1 MFNVIVYYIFYCIMS
16 TITYEDLIKKDKNGN
31 KDKNDNYERL
41 QNNILLNKRESYAD
55 SNKIINDLNEE
66 LLSLKRKMKF
76 VFERDKEIERLKM
89 KINDYE
95 RGERDN
101 DSKSINENIALKQ
114 INETLNTKNK
124 EYLSQI
130 ESSLFE
136 DKKVDTNIQKYKDEI
151 NDLKSI
157 RDDLM
162 KENSILKRQIK
173 RHEINKVDL
182 DDDFDDD
189 LDTIDFDIKPK
200 LDEKVFVDIE
210 RLKSIIYSR
219 LTQKSAQRKIDK
231 LDNLLEKY
239 GIRDKKSVNRD
250 KINTLLKEIML
261 N

>member
-1 MFNVIVYYIFYCIMS
+1 MLSFIIFYCIMS
-16 TITYEDLIKKDKNGN
+16 TITYEELIKKDMNGN
-31 KDKNDNYERL
+31 NDKNNNYERL

-76 VFERDKEIERLKM
+76 VFERDKEIEQLKM
-89 KINDYE
+89 KINEYE
-95 RGERDN
+95 RGERSN

-136 DKKVDTNIQKYKDEI
+136 DKKTDTNIQKYKDKI
-151 NDLKSI
+151 NDLKLVNN
-157 RDDLM
+157 DLM
-162 KENSILKRQIK
+162 KENSILKKKIYLK
-173 RHEINKVDL
+173 
-182 DDDFDDD
+182 DDFDND
-189 LDTIDFDIKPK
+189 LDTINFDIKPK
-200 LDEKVFVDIE
+200 IEEKIVVDIE
-210 RLKSIIYSR
+210 RLKSIIDSK
-219 LTQKSAQRKIDK
+219 LKQKNTDKIEDTFK
-231 LDNLLEKY
+231 KY
-239 GIRDKKSVNRD
+239 GIRDKKSVNRE

>member
-1 MFNVIVYYIFYCIMS
+1 MS
-16 TITYEDLIKKDKNGN
+16 TITYEDLIKKDTNGN

-76 VFERDKEIERLKM
+76 VFERDKEIEQLKM
-89 KINDYE
+89 KINEYE

-114 INETLNTKNK
+114 INETLNTKNM

-130 ESSLFE
+130 EASLFE
-136 DKKVDTNIQKYKDEI
+136 DKKTDTNIQKYKDEI
-151 NDLKSI
+151 KDIKSI
-157 RDDLM
+157 NDKLM

-173 RHEINKVDL
+173 RQNKQEINHNIDK
-182 DDDFDDD
+182 DFDDD
-189 LDTIDFDIKPK
+189 LDTIHFDIKPK
-200 LDEKVFVDIE
+200 IDEKIVVDIE
-210 RLKSIIYSR
+210 RLKSIIDSK
-219 LTQKSAQRKIDK
+219 LKEKNTDKIDNAFK
-231 LDNLLEKY
+231 KY
-239 GIRDKKSVNRD
+239 GIRDKKSVNRE

>member
-1 MFNVIVYYIFYCIMS
+1 MS
-16 TITYEDLIKKDKNGN
+16 TITYEDLIQKDNHGN
-31 KDKNDNYERL
+31 KDKQDNYERL

-89 KINDYE
+89 KINEYE

-114 INETLNTKNK
+114 INETLNTKNM

-130 ESSLFE
+130 EASLFE
-136 DKKVDTNIQKYKDEI
+136 DKKTDTNIQKYKDEI
-151 NDLKSI
+151 NDFKSI
-157 RDDLM
+157 NDKLM

-173 RHEINKVDL
+173 RQK
-182 DDDFDDD
+182 DDFDDD
-189 LDTIDFDIKPK
+189 LDTIHFDIKPK
-200 LDEKVFVDIE
+200 IDEKIVVDIE
-210 RLKSIIYSR
+210 RLKSIIDSK
-219 LTQKSAQRKIDK
+219 LKQKNTDKIEDTFK
-231 LDNLLEKY
+231 KY
-239 GIRDKKSVNRD
+239 GIRDKKNINRE

>member
-1 MFNVIVYYIFYCIMS
+1 MS
-16 TITYEDLIKKDKNGN
+16 TITYEDLIHKDNDGN
-31 KDKNDNYERL
+31 KDKNNNYERL

-76 VFERDKEIERLKM
+76 VFERDKEIEKLKL
-89 KINDYE
+89 KINEYE

-136 DKKVDTNIQKYKDEI
+136 DKKTDTNIQKYKDEMKDI
-151 NDLKSI
+151 KSI
-157 RDDLM
+157 NLKLM

-173 RHEINKVDL
+173 RQNKQEINHNIDK
-182 DDDFDDD
+182 DFDDD
-189 LDTIDFDIKPK
+189 LDNDLDTINFDIKPK
-200 LDEKVFVDIE
+200 IEEKIVVDIE
-210 RLKSIIYSR
+210 RLKSIMDSK
-219 LTQKSAQRKIDK
+219 LKQKNTDKIDDIFK
-231 LDNLLEKY
+231 KY
-239 GIRDKKSVNRD
+239 GITDKKSVNRE